1 MTPRQHRTLAHVS
14 AIMAARAWLRP
25 FVRCGA
31 QGRLVCATTMNC
43 GALLSSVSGPR
54 CGVCALRSG
63 LPSCML
69 TRQRCVVCS
78 RESVVGKFVRTAW
91 LCEMVQCASIPE
103 CVAGWH
109 HVHYVCGARVSHLV
123 CVAAGPS
130 KQEKN
135 TSLALYLFA
144 GAIGFVGLSYASVP
158 LYQMFCQAT
167 GYGGTTQTSTLDKLK
182 EMKPVSAVWPGACG
196 TSSHVARASTGS
208 WCTPNHHP
216 LHRQH
221 RGYDAVEVRAPAA
234 HDQGACPVCLPGG
247 GHVGSRDAWMQV
259 VPGEPALACYTAY
272 NPTKRPITGV
282 ATYNV
287 TPQKCGVYFT
297 KYQCFCFDE
306 QRLRPKEEIDMPVG
320 GCSLI
325 RWITAQFGDTHR
337 CFSDSC
343 YSGWTRRFWRIP
355 SWETYAI
362 SRCPTP
368 SSRRMKKM
376 RKMTVVTTPSPS
388 LLLVSS
394 A

>member
-1 MTPRQHRTLAHVS
+1 MRLCLVH
-14 AIMAARAWLRP
+14 AAPPVTWL
-25 FVRCGA
+25 
-31 QGRLVCATTMNC
+31 
-43 GALLSSVSGPR
+43 ALLQV
-54 CGVCALRSG
+54 
-63 LPSCML
+63 
-69 TRQRCVVCS
+69 
-78 RESVVGKFVRTAW
+78 
-91 LCEMVQCASIPE
+91 
-103 CVAGWH
+103 
-109 HVHYVCGARVSHLV
+109 
-123 CVAAGPS
+123 
-130 KQEKN
+130 
-135 TSLALYLFA
+135 
-144 GAIGFVGLSYASVP
+144 
-158 LYQMFCQAT
+158 
-167 GYGGTTQTSTLDKLK
+167 
-182 EMKPVSAVWPGACG
+182 PGA
-196 TSSHVARASTGS
+196 
-208 WCTPNHHP
+208 HP
-216 LHRQH
+216 ITIHFTANTADTMPWKFEPQQRTIK
-221 RGYDAVEVRAPAA
+221 VR
-234 HDQGACPVCLPGG
+234 CPVCLAGG

-388 LLLVSS
+388 LLLASS